1 MAEAAQ
7 NFRFAFHGFNREDVV
22 SFLEQTM
29 ARHAQEVNELK
40 EEIHRLEG
48 ELSQAREAP
57 RADVAA
63 LRQENCALKEQG
75 EALEKENK
83 TLKEAVESLESQLT
97 APESG
102 PRPEGTDWE
111 SEELAA
117 YRRAENVE
125 RQAKARAS
133 QLYDRIN
140 GLVADLA
147 ARMDGSHQNMT
158 EAAESLGKSLDG
170 LQAALD
176 LAQATLHDG
185 AGGLRALH
193 LEREA

>member
-40 EEIHRLEG
+40 EEIHRLEE

-63 LRQENCALKEQG
+63 LRQENWSLKERG
-75 EALEKENK
+75 DALEEENK
-83 TLKEAVESLESQLT
+83 TLKETVESLEAQLT
-97 APESG
+97 APG
-102 PRPEGTDWE
+102 PRPEDTDWE

-133 QLYDRIN
+133 QLYDRVN
-140 GLVADLA
+140 GLVAELA

-193 LEREA
+193 LEPEA